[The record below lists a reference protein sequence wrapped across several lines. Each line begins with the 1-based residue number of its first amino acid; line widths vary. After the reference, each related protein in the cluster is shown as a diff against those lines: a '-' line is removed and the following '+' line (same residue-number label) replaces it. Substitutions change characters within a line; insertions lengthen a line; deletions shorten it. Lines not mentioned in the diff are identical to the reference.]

1 MQSQHFG
8 GGTTVSIEGYSVHF
22 RLDHNSELLMEFHS
36 FLSDSKV
43 QHSSTVY
50 NHMDKLLA
58 LLVDRNILKQ
68 HKGGRVLC
76 MTDGCASQYRS
87 ATSVFW
93 MIMNSKKY
101 GVAIDRGICAA
112 GHGKSIVD
120 AINGVDKN
128 TILRNLVRKVVEA
141 HDSLKK
147 DSKSLQV
154 HSYNYA
160 SDEKYSCAADCK
172 RILEQVR
179 RKAAEDPGPK
189 FAKKEEEKGC
199 MGR

>member
-58 LLVDRNILKQ
+58 LLVDRNILEQ
-68 HKGGRVLC
+68 HKDGRVLC

-93 MIMNSKKY
+93 MIMNSKKF
-101 GVAIDRGICAA
+101 GVVIDRGICAA

-120 AINGVDKN
+120 AINGADKN
-128 TILRNLVRKVVEA
+128 TIIGHLVRQVLEA
-141 HDSLKK
+141 HEALKK
-147 DSKSLQV
+147 DSKYLQV
-154 HSYNYA
+154 HSHNNA
-160 SDEKYSCAADCK
+160 SGERYSCAADYK
-172 RILEQVR
+172 RILE
-179 RKAAEDPGPK
+179 KS
-189 FAKKEEEKGC
+189 KKTGC
-199 MGR
+199 